1 MLDFSAYFLIAL
13 IQGITEFLPVSS
25 SGHLVLIPHI
35 TAFADQGQVM
45 DVAAHIGTLAAVM
58 LYLRQDITA
67 MLVSLLAPTVDKMRY
82 RWLTGLLIIA
92 SLPVII
98 AGLLLELAG
107 AEFLRIVWIVA
118 SANLVFALWLWV
130 ADKQDIKTNL
140 SRSDTRQPEWEKLSY
155 RHALYIGL
163 AQICALIPGASRSGV
178 TMTMAR
184 QLGYDR
190 LSAARFSLLLSVP
203 VIAGAGVLKGVSLY
217 RTGEGVDLL
226 SLGLVAGL
234 SFIFA
239 LLAIRWMMGWLARA
253 DFRIFVVYR
262 LGLGIVL
269 IELAGAQHPL
279 AVKKAPAR
287 AKDGQ
292 IFRHNRLDRSWGNA
306 KFCQTR
312 GRFGTDIICLQQF
325 QLIICQR
332 RVWQKAR
339 EKGWDRHQC
348 KWHGD
353 QHPLALD
360 RGQNKAHQFSKAIAI
375 WPAKLVNSALC
386 IRALQRGNHRTGNI
400 TDKNR
405 LHQIAP
411 TAYQR
416 QGRGQ
421 HRHLAKAEKQPVA
434 WPENNRRLQ
443 DGSLREFSKQCALAL
458 CLGTGI

>member
-1 MLDFSAYFLIAL
+1 MLDFSAYFFIAL

-58 LYLRQDITA
+58 LYLRRDITA
-67 MLVSLLAPTVDKMRY
+67 MLASLFTRAVDKMRY
-82 RWLTGLLIIA
+82 RRLTGLLIIA

-107 AEFLRIVWIVA
+107 GEFLRLVWIVA

-130 ADKQDIKTNL
+130 ADRRDIQTDL
-140 SRSDTRQPEWEKLSY
+140 SRSDTRQHEWEKLSY
-155 RHALYIGL
+155 LHALYIGL

-203 VIAGAGVLKGVSLY
+203 VIAGAGVLKGISLY
-217 RTGEGVDLL
+217 RTSEGVDML

-253 DFRIFVVYR
+253 DFRIFVFYR

-269 IELAGAQHPL
+269 LGL
-279 AVKKAPAR
+279 L
-287 AKDGQ
+287 G
-292 IFRHNRLDRSWGNA
+292 L
-306 KFCQTR
+306 
-312 GRFGTDIICLQQF
+312 
-325 QLIICQR
+325 
-332 RVWQKAR
+332 
-339 EKGWDRHQC
+339 
-348 KWHGD
+348 
-353 QHPLALD
+353 
-360 RGQNKAHQFSKAIAI
+360 
-375 WPAKLVNSALC
+375 
-386 IRALQRGNHRTGNI
+386 NI
-400 TDKNR
+400 
-405 LHQIAP
+405 L
-411 TAYQR
+411 
-416 QGRGQ
+416 
-421 HRHLAKAEKQPVA
+421 
-434 WPENNRRLQ
+434 
-443 DGSLREFSKQCALAL
+443 
-458 CLGTGI
+458 

>member
-1 MLDFSAYFLIAL
+1 MLDFSAYFFIAL

-58 LYLRQDITA
+58 LYLRRDITA
-67 MLVSLLAPTVDKMRY
+67 MLASLFTRAVDKMRY
-82 RWLTGLLIIA
+82 RRLTGLLIIA

-107 AEFLRIVWIVA
+107 AEFLRLVWIVA

-130 ADKQDIKTNL
+130 ADRRDIQTDL

-163 AQICALIPGASRSGV
+163 AQIFALIPGASRSGV

-190 LSAARFSLLLSVP
+190 LSAARFSLLSSVP
-203 VIAGAGVLKGVSLY
+203 VIAGAGVLKSISLY
-217 RTGEGVDLL
+217 RASEGVDML

-253 DFRIFVVYR
+253 DFRIFVFYR

-269 IELAGAQHPL
+269 LGL
-279 AVKKAPAR
+279 L
-287 AKDGQ
+287 G
-292 IFRHNRLDRSWGNA
+292 L
-306 KFCQTR
+306 
-312 GRFGTDIICLQQF
+312 
-325 QLIICQR
+325 
-332 RVWQKAR
+332 
-339 EKGWDRHQC
+339 
-348 KWHGD
+348 
-353 QHPLALD
+353 
-360 RGQNKAHQFSKAIAI
+360 
-375 WPAKLVNSALC
+375 
-386 IRALQRGNHRTGNI
+386 NI
-400 TDKNR
+400 
-405 LHQIAP
+405 L
-411 TAYQR
+411 
-416 QGRGQ
+416 
-421 HRHLAKAEKQPVA
+421 
-434 WPENNRRLQ
+434 
-443 DGSLREFSKQCALAL
+443 
-458 CLGTGI
+458 

>member
-1 MLDFSAYFLIAL
+1 MLDFSAYFFIAL

-58 LYLRQDITA
+58 LYLRRDITA
-67 MLVSLLAPTVDKMRY
+67 MLASLFTRAVDKMRY
-82 RWLTGLLIIA
+82 RRLTGLLIIA

-107 AEFLRIVWIVA
+107 AEFLRLVWIVA

-130 ADKQDIKTNL
+130 ADRRDIQTDL

-163 AQICALIPGASRSGV
+163 AQIFALIPGASRSGV

-217 RTGEGVDLL
+217 RTSEGLDML

-253 DFRIFVVYR
+253 DFRIFVFYR

-269 IELAGAQHPL
+269 LGL
-279 AVKKAPAR
+279 L
-287 AKDGQ
+287 G
-292 IFRHNRLDRSWGNA
+292 L
-306 KFCQTR
+306 
-312 GRFGTDIICLQQF
+312 
-325 QLIICQR
+325 
-332 RVWQKAR
+332 
-339 EKGWDRHQC
+339 
-348 KWHGD
+348 
-353 QHPLALD
+353 
-360 RGQNKAHQFSKAIAI
+360 
-375 WPAKLVNSALC
+375 
-386 IRALQRGNHRTGNI
+386 NI
-400 TDKNR
+400 
-405 LHQIAP
+405 L
-411 TAYQR
+411 
-416 QGRGQ
+416 
-421 HRHLAKAEKQPVA
+421 
-434 WPENNRRLQ
+434 
-443 DGSLREFSKQCALAL
+443 
-458 CLGTGI
+458 

>member
-1 MLDFSAYFLIAL
+1 MLDFSAYFFIAL

-58 LYLRQDITA
+58 LYLRRDITA
-67 MLVSLLAPTVDKMRY
+67 MLASLFTRAVDKMRY
-82 RWLTGLLIIA
+82 RRLTGLLIIA

-107 AEFLRIVWIVA
+107 AEFLRLVWIVA

-130 ADKQDIKTNL
+130 ADRRDIQTDL

-163 AQICALIPGASRSGV
+163 AQIFALIPGASRSGV

-203 VIAGAGVLKGVSLY
+203 VIAGAGVLKGISLY
-217 RTGEGVDLL
+217 RTSEGVDML

-239 LLAIRWMMGWLARA
+239 LLAIRWMMGWLAGA
-253 DFRIFVVYR
+253 DFRIFVFYR

-269 IELAGAQHPL
+269 LGL
-279 AVKKAPAR
+279 L
-287 AKDGQ
+287 G
-292 IFRHNRLDRSWGNA
+292 L
-306 KFCQTR
+306 
-312 GRFGTDIICLQQF
+312 
-325 QLIICQR
+325 
-332 RVWQKAR
+332 
-339 EKGWDRHQC
+339 
-348 KWHGD
+348 
-353 QHPLALD
+353 
-360 RGQNKAHQFSKAIAI
+360 
-375 WPAKLVNSALC
+375 
-386 IRALQRGNHRTGNI
+386 NI
-400 TDKNR
+400 
-405 LHQIAP
+405 L
-411 TAYQR
+411 
-416 QGRGQ
+416 
-421 HRHLAKAEKQPVA
+421 
-434 WPENNRRLQ
+434 
-443 DGSLREFSKQCALAL
+443 
-458 CLGTGI
+458 

>member
-1 MLDFSAYFLIAL
+1 MLDFSAYFFIAL

-58 LYLRQDITA
+58 LYLRRDITA
-67 MLVSLLAPTVDKMRY
+67 MLASLFTRAVDKMRY
-82 RWLTGLLIIA
+82 RRLTGLLIIA

-107 AEFLRIVWIVA
+107 AEFLRLVWIVA

-130 ADKQDIKTNL
+130 ADRRDIQTDL
-140 SRSDTRQPEWEKLSY
+140 SRSDTLKPEWEKLSY

-163 AQICALIPGASRSGV
+163 AQIFALIPGASRSGV

-203 VIAGAGVLKGVSLY
+203 VIAGAGVLKGISLY
-217 RTGEGVDLL
+217 RTSEGVDML

-253 DFRIFVVYR
+253 DFRIFVFYR

-269 IELAGAQHPL
+269 LGL
-279 AVKKAPAR
+279 L
-287 AKDGQ
+287 G
-292 IFRHNRLDRSWGNA
+292 L
-306 KFCQTR
+306 
-312 GRFGTDIICLQQF
+312 
-325 QLIICQR
+325 
-332 RVWQKAR
+332 
-339 EKGWDRHQC
+339 
-348 KWHGD
+348 
-353 QHPLALD
+353 
-360 RGQNKAHQFSKAIAI
+360 
-375 WPAKLVNSALC
+375 
-386 IRALQRGNHRTGNI
+386 NI
-400 TDKNR
+400 
-405 LHQIAP
+405 L
-411 TAYQR
+411 
-416 QGRGQ
+416 
-421 HRHLAKAEKQPVA
+421 
-434 WPENNRRLQ
+434 
-443 DGSLREFSKQCALAL
+443 
-458 CLGTGI
+458 

>member
-1 MLDFSAYFLIAL
+1 MLDFSAYFFIAL

-58 LYLRQDITA
+58 LYLRRDITA
-67 MLVSLLAPTVDKMRY
+67 MLASLFTRAVDKMRY
-82 RWLTGLLIIA
+82 RRLTGLLIIA

-107 AEFLRIVWIVA
+107 AEFLRLVWIVA
-118 SANLVFALWLWV
+118 SANLVFALWLWA
-130 ADKQDIKTNL
+130 ADRRDIQTDL

-163 AQICALIPGASRSGV
+163 AQIFALIPGASRSGV

-203 VIAGAGVLKGVSLY
+203 VIAGAGVLKGISLY
-217 RTGEGVDLL
+217 RTSEGVDML

-253 DFRIFVVYR
+253 DFRIFVFYR

-269 IELAGAQHPL
+269 LGL
-279 AVKKAPAR
+279 L
-287 AKDGQ
+287 G
-292 IFRHNRLDRSWGNA
+292 L
-306 KFCQTR
+306 
-312 GRFGTDIICLQQF
+312 
-325 QLIICQR
+325 
-332 RVWQKAR
+332 
-339 EKGWDRHQC
+339 
-348 KWHGD
+348 
-353 QHPLALD
+353 
-360 RGQNKAHQFSKAIAI
+360 
-375 WPAKLVNSALC
+375 
-386 IRALQRGNHRTGNI
+386 NI
-400 TDKNR
+400 
-405 LHQIAP
+405 L
-411 TAYQR
+411 
-416 QGRGQ
+416 
-421 HRHLAKAEKQPVA
+421 
-434 WPENNRRLQ
+434 
-443 DGSLREFSKQCALAL
+443 
-458 CLGTGI
+458 

>member
-1 MLDFSAYFLIAL
+1 MLDFSAYFFIAL

-58 LYLRQDITA
+58 LYLRRDITA
-67 MLVSLLAPTVDKMRY
+67 MLASLFTRAVDKMRY
-82 RWLTGLLIIA
+82 RRLTGLLIIA

-107 AEFLRIVWIVA
+107 AEFLRLVWIVA

-130 ADKQDIKTNL
+130 ADRRDIQTDL

-163 AQICALIPGASRSGV
+163 AQIFALIPGASRSGV

-203 VIAGAGVLKGVSLY
+203 VVAGAGVLKGISLY
-217 RTGEGVDLL
+217 RTSEGVDML

-253 DFRIFVVYR
+253 DFRIFVFYR

-269 IELAGAQHPL
+269 LGL
-279 AVKKAPAR
+279 L
-287 AKDGQ
+287 G
-292 IFRHNRLDRSWGNA
+292 L
-306 KFCQTR
+306 
-312 GRFGTDIICLQQF
+312 
-325 QLIICQR
+325 
-332 RVWQKAR
+332 
-339 EKGWDRHQC
+339 
-348 KWHGD
+348 
-353 QHPLALD
+353 
-360 RGQNKAHQFSKAIAI
+360 
-375 WPAKLVNSALC
+375 
-386 IRALQRGNHRTGNI
+386 NI
-400 TDKNR
+400 
-405 LHQIAP
+405 L
-411 TAYQR
+411 
-416 QGRGQ
+416 
-421 HRHLAKAEKQPVA
+421 
-434 WPENNRRLQ
+434 
-443 DGSLREFSKQCALAL
+443 
-458 CLGTGI
+458 

>member
-1 MLDFSAYFLIAL
+1 MLDFSAYFFIAL

-35 TAFADQGQVM
+35 NAFADQGQVM

-58 LYLRQDITA
+58 LYLRRDITA
-67 MLVSLLAPTVDKMRY
+67 MLASLFTRAVDKMRY
-82 RWLTGLLIIA
+82 RRLTGLLIIA

-107 AEFLRIVWIVA
+107 AEFLRLVWIVA

-130 ADKQDIKTNL
+130 ADRRDIQTDL

-163 AQICALIPGASRSGV
+163 AQIFALIPGASRSGV

-203 VIAGAGVLKGVSLY
+203 VIAGAGVLKGISLY
-217 RTGEGVDLL
+217 RTSEGVDML

-253 DFRIFVVYR
+253 DFRIFVFYR

-269 IELAGAQHPL
+269 LGL
-279 AVKKAPAR
+279 L
-287 AKDGQ
+287 G
-292 IFRHNRLDRSWGNA
+292 L
-306 KFCQTR
+306 
-312 GRFGTDIICLQQF
+312 
-325 QLIICQR
+325 
-332 RVWQKAR
+332 
-339 EKGWDRHQC
+339 
-348 KWHGD
+348 
-353 QHPLALD
+353 
-360 RGQNKAHQFSKAIAI
+360 
-375 WPAKLVNSALC
+375 
-386 IRALQRGNHRTGNI
+386 NI
-400 TDKNR
+400 
-405 LHQIAP
+405 L
-411 TAYQR
+411 
-416 QGRGQ
+416 
-421 HRHLAKAEKQPVA
+421 
-434 WPENNRRLQ
+434 
-443 DGSLREFSKQCALAL
+443 
-458 CLGTGI
+458 

>member
-1 MLDFSAYFLIAL
+1 MLDFSAYFFIAL

-58 LYLRQDITA
+58 LYLRRDITA
-67 MLVSLLAPTVDKMRY
+67 MLASLFTRAVDKMRY
-82 RWLTGLLIIA
+82 RRLTGLLIIA

-107 AEFLRIVWIVA
+107 AEFLRLVWIVA

-130 ADKQDIKTNL
+130 ADRRDIQTNL

-163 AQICALIPGASRSGV
+163 AQIFALIPGASRSGV

-190 LSAARFSLLLSVP
+190 LSSARFSLLLSVP
-203 VIAGAGVLKGVSLY
+203 VIAGAGVLKGISLY
-217 RTGEGVDLL
+217 RTSEGVDML

-253 DFRIFVVYR
+253 DFRIFVFYR

-269 IELAGAQHPL
+269 LGL
-279 AVKKAPAR
+279 L
-287 AKDGQ
+287 G
-292 IFRHNRLDRSWGNA
+292 L
-306 KFCQTR
+306 
-312 GRFGTDIICLQQF
+312 
-325 QLIICQR
+325 
-332 RVWQKAR
+332 
-339 EKGWDRHQC
+339 
-348 KWHGD
+348 
-353 QHPLALD
+353 
-360 RGQNKAHQFSKAIAI
+360 
-375 WPAKLVNSALC
+375 
-386 IRALQRGNHRTGNI
+386 NI
-400 TDKNR
+400 
-405 LHQIAP
+405 L
-411 TAYQR
+411 
-416 QGRGQ
+416 
-421 HRHLAKAEKQPVA
+421 
-434 WPENNRRLQ
+434 
-443 DGSLREFSKQCALAL
+443 
-458 CLGTGI
+458 

>member
-1 MLDFSAYFLIAL
+1 MLDFSAYFFIAL

-35 TAFADQGQVM
+35 TDFADQGQVM

-58 LYLRQDITA
+58 LYLRRDITA
-67 MLVSLLAPTVDKMRY
+67 MLASLFTRAVDKMRY
-82 RWLTGLLIIA
+82 RRLTGLLIIA

-107 AEFLRIVWIVA
+107 AEFLRLVWIVA

-130 ADKQDIKTNL
+130 ADRRDIQTDL

-163 AQICALIPGASRSGV
+163 AQIFALVPGASRSGV

-203 VIAGAGVLKGVSLY
+203 VIAGAGVLKGISLY
-217 RTGEGVDLL
+217 RTSEGVDML

-253 DFRIFVVYR
+253 DFRIFVFYR

-269 IELAGAQHPL
+269 LGL
-279 AVKKAPAR
+279 L
-287 AKDGQ
+287 G
-292 IFRHNRLDRSWGNA
+292 L
-306 KFCQTR
+306 
-312 GRFGTDIICLQQF
+312 
-325 QLIICQR
+325 
-332 RVWQKAR
+332 
-339 EKGWDRHQC
+339 
-348 KWHGD
+348 
-353 QHPLALD
+353 
-360 RGQNKAHQFSKAIAI
+360 
-375 WPAKLVNSALC
+375 
-386 IRALQRGNHRTGNI
+386 NI
-400 TDKNR
+400 
-405 LHQIAP
+405 L
-411 TAYQR
+411 
-416 QGRGQ
+416 
-421 HRHLAKAEKQPVA
+421 
-434 WPENNRRLQ
+434 
-443 DGSLREFSKQCALAL
+443 
-458 CLGTGI
+458 

>member
-67 MLVSLLAPTVDKMRY
+67 MLASLLAPTVDKMRY

-226 SLGLVAGL
+226 SLCLVAGL

-269 IELAGAQHPL
+269 LSLLGL
-279 AVKKAPAR
+279 
-287 AKDGQ
+287 
-292 IFRHNRLDRSWGNA
+292 
-306 KFCQTR
+306 
-312 GRFGTDIICLQQF
+312 
-325 QLIICQR
+325 
-332 RVWQKAR
+332 
-339 EKGWDRHQC
+339 
-348 KWHGD
+348 
-353 QHPLALD
+353 
-360 RGQNKAHQFSKAIAI
+360 
-375 WPAKLVNSALC
+375 
-386 IRALQRGNHRTGNI
+386 NI
-400 TDKNR
+400 
-405 LHQIAP
+405 L
-411 TAYQR
+411 
-416 QGRGQ
+416 
-421 HRHLAKAEKQPVA
+421 
-434 WPENNRRLQ
+434 
-443 DGSLREFSKQCALAL
+443 
-458 CLGTGI
+458 

>member
-1 MLDFSAYFLIAL
+1 MLDFSAYFFIAL

-58 LYLRQDITA
+58 LYLRRDISA
-67 MLVSLLAPTVDKMRY
+67 MLASLFTRAVDKMRY
-82 RWLTGLLIIA
+82 RRLTGLLIIA

-107 AEFLRIVWIVA
+107 AEFLRLVWIVA

-130 ADKQDIKTNL
+130 ADRRDIQTDL

-163 AQICALIPGASRSGV
+163 AQIFALIPGASRSGV

-203 VIAGAGVLKGVSLY
+203 VIAGAGVLKGISLY
-217 RTGEGVDLL
+217 RTSEGVDML

-253 DFRIFVVYR
+253 DFRIFVFYR

-269 IELAGAQHPL
+269 LGL
-279 AVKKAPAR
+279 L
-287 AKDGQ
+287 G
-292 IFRHNRLDRSWGNA
+292 L
-306 KFCQTR
+306 
-312 GRFGTDIICLQQF
+312 
-325 QLIICQR
+325 
-332 RVWQKAR
+332 
-339 EKGWDRHQC
+339 
-348 KWHGD
+348 
-353 QHPLALD
+353 
-360 RGQNKAHQFSKAIAI
+360 
-375 WPAKLVNSALC
+375 
-386 IRALQRGNHRTGNI
+386 NI
-400 TDKNR
+400 
-405 LHQIAP
+405 L
-411 TAYQR
+411 
-416 QGRGQ
+416 
-421 HRHLAKAEKQPVA
+421 
-434 WPENNRRLQ
+434 
-443 DGSLREFSKQCALAL
+443 
-458 CLGTGI
+458 

>member
-58 LYLRQDITA
+58 LYLRRDITA
-67 MLVSLLAPTVDKMRY
+67 MLASLFAPAVDKMRY
-82 RWLTGLLIIA
+82 RRLTGLLIIA

-107 AEFLRIVWIVA
+107 AEFLRLVWIVA

-130 ADKQDIKTNL
+130 ADRRDIQTDL

-163 AQICALIPGASRSGV
+163 AQIFALIPGASRSGV

-217 RTGEGVDLL
+217 RTSEGLDML

-253 DFRIFVVYR
+253 DFRIFVFYR

-269 IELAGAQHPL
+269 LGL
-279 AVKKAPAR
+279 L
-287 AKDGQ
+287 G
-292 IFRHNRLDRSWGNA
+292 L
-306 KFCQTR
+306 
-312 GRFGTDIICLQQF
+312 
-325 QLIICQR
+325 
-332 RVWQKAR
+332 
-339 EKGWDRHQC
+339 
-348 KWHGD
+348 
-353 QHPLALD
+353 
-360 RGQNKAHQFSKAIAI
+360 
-375 WPAKLVNSALC
+375 
-386 IRALQRGNHRTGNI
+386 NI
-400 TDKNR
+400 
-405 LHQIAP
+405 L
-411 TAYQR
+411 
-416 QGRGQ
+416 
-421 HRHLAKAEKQPVA
+421 
-434 WPENNRRLQ
+434 
-443 DGSLREFSKQCALAL
+443 
-458 CLGTGI
+458 